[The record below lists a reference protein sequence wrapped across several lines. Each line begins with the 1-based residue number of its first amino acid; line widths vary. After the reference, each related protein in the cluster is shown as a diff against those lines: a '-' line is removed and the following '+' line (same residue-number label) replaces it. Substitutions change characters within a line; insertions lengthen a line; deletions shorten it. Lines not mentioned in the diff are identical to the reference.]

1 MKTTTL
7 ARDYEIR
14 IWYSAAK
21 GDECFVAQV
30 SEMPGI
36 MAHGATCEEAAHEIH
51 EALTLALAIAA
62 EAGEA
67 PPAPYNHGLAALGRA
82 GGAKKSPKK
91 AAAAKLNGL
100 RGGRPRKAATTQ
112 PVA

>member
-1 MKTTTL
+1 MKTTTH

-36 MAHGATCEEAAHEIH
+36 MAHGASCEEAAHEIN

-67 PPAPYNHGLAALGRA
+67 PPAPKHNALAALGRA
-82 GGAKKSPKK
+82 GGATKSARKS
-91 AAAAKLNGL
+91 AAAKLNGL
-100 RGGRPRKAATTQ
+100 RGGRPRKGKVI
-112 PVA
+112 VA